1 MVANIFCYFVS
12 GTEGV
17 LNMKKEKGMTLLEVS
32 LALIV
37 TTSVMVTV
45 WVSIQDMIRFYLT
58 RTVAYTVINT
68 MNIAIDTCKKQSG
81 QSGQS
86 GQCVITDGSL
96 PKGNLTIKI
105 KGPHIIG
112 CLTLD
117 GKINE
122 DILKHMTSFYYVKKS
137 GAKGDK
143 HLSSLPIHPVEQ
155 PSDWCDKK
163 QLEFYYRIL
172 K

>member
-68 MNIAIDTCKKQSG
+68 MNIAIDTCKKNRG
-81 QSGQS
+81 K
-86 GQCVITDGSL
+86 CDITDIAGSS
-96 PKGNLTIKI
+96 PQGNLTITI
-105 KGPHIIG
+105 NNSNITG

-122 DILKHMTSFYYVKKS
+122 DILKHMTSFYYVKKPD
-137 GAKGDK
+137 AKGDK
-143 HLSSLPIHPVEQ
+143 YLSSLPIHPVEQ
-155 PSDWCDKK
+155 PRYFCGEK
-163 QLEFYYRIL
+163 QLQFSYRIL

>member
-1 MVANIFCYFVS
+1 
-12 GTEGV
+12 
-17 LNMKKEKGMTLLEVS
+17 MKKEKGMTLLEVS

-68 MNIAIDTCKKQSG
+68 MNIAIDTCKKQI
-81 QSGQS
+81 GQS
-86 GQCVITDGSL
+86 GQCIITDIGSSL
-96 PKGNLTIKI
+96 PKGNLTITI
-105 KGPHIIG
+105 NDPDIIG

-122 DILKHMTSFYYVKKS
+122 DILKHMTSFYYVKNS
-137 GAKGDK
+137 GAKDK
-143 HLSSLPIHPVEQ
+143 YLSSLPIHPVEQ
-155 PSDWCDKK
+155 PRSLCDGK